1 MLVRTPVLGQDEWPE
16 YVMAK
21 LRLQKIIKI
30 VFFAAVAI
38 AVLDQAADLYLR
50 WRGGRR
56 IRADIWRN
64 AHVAVIKTDPR
75 FPPGLLLE
83 YENASRYP
91 IDKTRFR
98 LSFAL
103 GGREVATT
111 ERDFREMRPGEKEH
125 VLLKSVEI
133 SPSPTP
139 PARGTRLA
147 YHLLVYPGQ
156 RKPLPEVTGEVEIQ

>member
-1 MLVRTPVLGQDEWPE
+1 MPRF
-16 YVMAK
+16 
-21 LRLQKIIKI
+21 KIKKVIQI
-30 VFFAAVAI
+30 AFIAVVAI
-38 AVLDQAADLYLR
+38 AVLDQAADVYLR

-91 IDKTRFR
+91 IDKTRFQ

-103 GGREVATT
+103 GVQEVATT

-133 SPSPTP
+133 SPSIKP
-139 PARGTRLA
+139 PARGTRLT